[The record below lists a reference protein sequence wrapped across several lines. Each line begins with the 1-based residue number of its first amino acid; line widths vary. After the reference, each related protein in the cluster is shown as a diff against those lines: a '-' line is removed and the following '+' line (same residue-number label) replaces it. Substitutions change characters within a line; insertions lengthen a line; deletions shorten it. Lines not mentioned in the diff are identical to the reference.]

1 MPTPLPASSLVPQ
14 PGRSRPVTHSSA
26 GTLWRGN
33 NISTSSPITC
43 VFLFLPGYAFP
54 IWQATFLDSLLAAS
68 GTIGYTNTDIPF
80 ICSKPLSSW
89 NAFKAPL
96 TRLPIG
102 YLSVKQK
109 DGLETTDIIPFAY
122 QSRAS
127 TSIPLS
133 QTSGRI

>member
-80 ICSKPLSSW
+80 TCSKPLSSG
-89 NAFKAPL
+89 NAFKSPV
-96 TRLPIG
+96 TRMPIG
-102 YLSVKQK
+102 NSSAKQK
-109 DGLETTDIIPFAY
+109 DGLETTDTIPFVY
-122 QSRAS
+122 LSRTFS
-127 TSIPLS
+127 TVTFYYRNTI
-133 QTSGRI
+133 